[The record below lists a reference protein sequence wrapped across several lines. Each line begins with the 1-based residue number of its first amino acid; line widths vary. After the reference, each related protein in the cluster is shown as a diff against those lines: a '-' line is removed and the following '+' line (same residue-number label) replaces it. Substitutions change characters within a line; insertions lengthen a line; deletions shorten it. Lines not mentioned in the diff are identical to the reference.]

1 MLRKFA
7 SAFVVLI
14 AAAALPAAAHAYGA
28 AHCGYTHVGPS
39 GVYHT
44 GTTVA
49 HGPGGETY
57 AHSST
62 GAYGAGGN
70 AYHSESTAG
79 AYHGASGGAYGEH
92 SSTEYH
98 YAPSYSGTTYGGAAY
113 HSSSYG
119 YIR

>member
-1 MLRKFA
+1 MIRNLA
-7 SAFVVLI
+7 STFMVLVT
-14 AAAALPAAAHAYGA
+14 ATVLPAAVHAYGA
-28 AHCGYTHVGPS
+28 AHTGYTHVGPN

-44 GTTVA
+44 GETVA
-49 HGPGGETY
+49 HGPGGQTY

-70 AYHSESTAG
+70 AYHSETTA
-79 AYHGASGGAYGEH
+79 GASGGAAYGEH

-98 YAPSYSGTTYGGAAY
+98 YAPSYSGSTSGGAAY

-119 YIR
+119 YVR